1 MMNADAELLR
11 SCCNNEYDTLKEVIV
26 CEPKNININSLINE
40 TQKHYIS
47 IGVDV
52 QQARIQFDHF
62 TKILRSNGIDT
73 LELPTKR
80 LLNEQVFT
88 RDIGFTIGNML
99 LVGKMASEVRREE
112 TSVLQNFLS
121 SNGIPYYNIFNQ
133 SIEGGDVIIDNEIVY
148 VGISQRTD
156 WSSYLELKHFLNEHT
171 VTPLPFSHQYLHLD
185 CVFNIL
191 SENLA
196 LIYSPAFSRQEINLL
211 SEKYDLIE
219 VDQEEQFSLGTN
231 ILSLG
236 NRRIVSLPN
245 NKKVNNQ
252 LKLHRYEVIEV
263 EFDEIIKSGGSF
275 RCCTLPIRR
284 EMSS

>member
-1 MMNADAELLR
+1 MNADAELLR

-156 WSSYLELKHFLNEHT
+156 WSSYLKLKHFLNEHT

>member
-1 MMNADAELLR
+1 MNADAELLR
-11 SCCNNEYDTLKEVIV
+11 SFCNNEYDTLKEVIV

-191 SENLA
+191 SKNLA

>member
-1 MMNADAELLR
+1 MNADAELLR

-121 SNGIPYYNIFNQ
+121 SNDIPYYNIFNQ

-191 SENLA
+191 SKNLA

>member
-1 MMNADAELLR
+1 MNADAELLR

-47 IGVDV
+47 TGVDV
-52 QQARIQFDHF
+52 QKARIQFDHF

>member
-1 MMNADAELLR
+1 MNADAELLR

-191 SENLA
+191 SKNLA

>member
-1 MMNADAELLR
+1 MNADAELLR